1 MAAYQ
6 NNMSHREVQE
16 QKYKAARANLLMAII
31 FTILNIVMYM
41 VGSETM
47 LLFSISIPYFV
58 VVLSSLFGIQSLLAA
73 GCVVAFVIVA
83 AYFVCWL
90 MSKKH
95 YGWLIGALVLFG
107 VDILAMVGLY
117 VLAGEISGI
126 LDVVFHCWVLYYLI
140 LGVSA
145 GSKLKTM
152 PVEVP
157 VAPVAP
163 VAEETPAPNSAPLR
177 RVGEDEKFR
186 VLLEHTYGSY
196 RVVYRRVK
204 RTNQLVINDYIYDEV
219 EMLVETAHCLS
230 ARINGQLF
238 EVGFDGVSSSYFNVD
253 GQRIAKKLRLY

>member
-1 MAAYQ
+1 MATYQ
-6 NNMSHREVQE
+6 NNMSHRDVQE
-16 QKYKAARANLLMAII
+16 QKFKAARANLLMAII
-31 FTILNIVMYM
+31 FTILNIVMFM
-41 VGSETM
+41 VGSDTM
-47 LLFSISIPYFV
+47 LLFSISIPYFA
-58 VVLSSLFGIQSLLAA
+58 VVLSSLFGIQSLLIA
-73 GCVVAFVIVA
+73 GCVIAFVIVA

-117 VLAGEISGI
+117 VLAGEVSGI

-140 LGVSA
+140 IGVGA

-157 VAPVAP
+157 VAPA
-163 VAEETPAPNSAPLR
+163 AAETPAPNSVPLR

-204 RTNQLVINDYIYDEV
+204 RMNQLVINDYIYDEV

-238 EVGFDGVSSSYFNVD
+238 EVGFDGSANSYFHVD
-253 GQRIAKKLRLY
+253 GQRIAKKLRLF